1 MKSITIQRTGG
12 SEVLEIH
19 DVAIGEPGPSDVVID
34 VAAAGVNFID
44 TYHRSGLYPVE
55 LPYVLGQEGAGT
67 VTVAGRESGLAV
79 GDRVAWCGVAG
90 SYAEQV
96 LISGDRLVQV
106 PGSVSLETAA
116 AAMLQ
121 GLTAYYLVNDTFPLA
136 SGDLCLVHAGAGG
149 VGRLLTQLAKAK
161 GATVFATVGSDAK
174 AEISRA
180 SGADHVINYSTT
192 DFGAAIEEIA
202 GPHAISVVYDGVGA
216 ATFDKGLDL
225 LRPRGMMVTFGN
237 ASGPPDPV
245 DPLRLSRGG
254 SLFLTR
260 PSLFH
265 HIATRDE
272 FQQKS
277 EALFGLIA
285 DGTLDVLIGERFAL
299 EDAKAAHDALEGRGT
314 VGKVIL
320 IP

>member
-1 MKSITIQRTGG
+1 MKTINIRRTGG
-12 SEVLEIH
+12 SEVLEVRDAPLAH
-19 DVAIGEPGPSDVVID
+19 PGSSDVVVD

-55 LPYVLGQEGAGT
+55 LPFVLGQEGAGT
-67 VTVAGRESGLAV
+67 VSIAGEDSGFAV
-79 GDRVAWCGVAG
+79 GDRVAWCGVGG
-90 SYAEQV
+90 SYAEQIV
-96 LISGDRLVQV
+96 IAGDRLVQV
-106 PGSVSLETAA
+106 PDDVSLETAA

-136 SGDLCLVHAGAGG
+136 SGDLCLIHAGAGG

-161 GATVFATVGSDAK
+161 GATVFATVGSDEK
-174 AEISRA
+174 AEIARA
-180 SGADHVINYSTT
+180 SGADHVINYSTD
-192 DFGAAIEEIA
+192 DFGTAVAEIA

-265 HIATRDE
+265 YIATRDE
-272 FQQKS
+272 FEQKS
-277 EALFGLIA
+277 AALFGLIS

-299 EDAKAAHDALEGRGT
+299 EDAKDAHDALEGRGT

-320 IP
+320 VP

>member
-1 MKSITIQRTGG
+1 MKSISIQRTGG
-12 SEVLEIH
+12 SEVLEVQ
-19 DVAIGEPGPSDVVID
+19 DVALGEPGAFDVVVDI
-34 VAAAGVNFID
+34 AAAGVNFID

-55 LPYVLGQEGAGT
+55 LPFVLGQEGAGT
-67 VTVAGRESGLAV
+67 VSSAGEASGFAV

-90 SYAEQV
+90 SYAEQIIV
-96 LISGDRLVQV
+96 AGDRLVQV
-106 PGSVSLETAA
+106 PEGVSLEAAA

-136 SGDLCLVHAGAGG
+136 NGDLCLIHAGAGG

-161 GATVFATVGSDAK
+161 GATVFATVGSDEK
-174 AEISRA
+174 AEIARA
-180 SGADHVINYSTT
+180 SGADHVINYSTH
-192 DFGAAIEEIA
+192 DFGAAVEEIA
-202 GPHAISVVYDGVGA
+202 GPHAIAVVYDGVGA

-265 HIATRDE
+265 YIATRDE
-272 FQQKS
+272 FAQKS
-277 EALFGLIA
+277 SALFDLIS
-285 DGTLDVLIGERFAL
+285 DGTLDILIGERFAL

-320 IP
+320 VP

>member
-1 MKSITIQRTGG
+1 MKSISIQRTGG
-12 SEVLEIH
+12 SEVLEVQ
-19 DVAIGEPGPSDVVID
+19 DVALGEPGAFDVVVDI
-34 VAAAGVNFID
+34 AAAGVNFID

-55 LPYVLGQEGAGT
+55 LPFVLGQEGAGT
-67 VTVAGRESGLAV
+67 VSSADEASGFAV

-90 SYAEQV
+90 SYAEQIIV
-96 LISGDRLVQV
+96 AGDRLVQV
-106 PGSVSLETAA
+106 PEGVSLEAAA

-136 SGDLCLVHAGAGG
+136 NGDLCLIHAGAGG

-161 GATVFATVGSDAK
+161 GATVFATVGSDEK
-174 AEISRA
+174 AEIARA
-180 SGADHVINYSTT
+180 SGADHVINYSTH
-192 DFGAAIEEIA
+192 DFGAAVEEIA
-202 GPHAISVVYDGVGA
+202 GPHALAVVYDGVGA

-265 HIATRDE
+265 YIATRDE
-272 FQQKS
+272 FAQKS
-277 EALFGLIA
+277 SALFDLIS
-285 DGTLDVLIGERFAL
+285 DGTLDILIGERFAL

-320 IP
+320 VP

>member
-1 MKSITIQRTGG
+1 MKSIIIQRTGG
-12 SEVLEIH
+12 SEVLEVQ
-19 DVAIGEPGPSDVVID
+19 DVALGEPGVSDVVID

-55 LPYVLGQEGAGT
+55 LPFVLGQEGAGI
-67 VTVAGRESGLAV
+67 VTSAGSDSGVAV

-90 SYAEQV
+90 SYAEQIV
-96 LISGDRLVQV
+96 VAGDRLVPV
-106 PGSVSLETAA
+106 PEAVSLETAA

-136 SGDLCLVHAGAGG
+136 SGDLCLIHAGAGG

-161 GATVFATVGSDAK
+161 GATVFATVGSDEK

-180 SGADHVINYSTT
+180 SGADHVINYSKE
-192 DFGAAIEEIA
+192 DFGAAVEQIA
-202 GPHAISVVYDGVGA
+202 GPQALSVVYDGVGA
-216 ATFDKGLDL
+216 ATFDQGLDL

-265 HIATRDE
+265 YIATRDE
-272 FQQKS
+272 FEEKS
-277 EALFGLIA
+277 EALFDLIA
-285 DGTLDVLIGERFAL
+285 RGTLDVLIGERFAL

-320 IP
+320 VP